1 MVGTGRLLWTVKR
14 RARRPDP
21 ECPLWRS
28 VAEEDW
34 VVAGFDLSLWAL
46 AILHALAA
54 VRIARHGSKVA
65 RA

>member
-14 RARRPDP
+14 RARLPDS
-21 ECPLWRS
+21 ERPLWRS

-34 VVAGFDLSLWAL
+34 VFAGFDLSLWAL

-65 RA
+65 HA